1 MQTLHYRETK
11 LIPRVV
17 LKNRL
22 PGLKSGWRF
31 GFQVWL
37 SFDDGFLQ
45 VLLLEAW
52 SNVGNPRESCQYW
65 GDDCMNRFGCSNVSI
80 PKSTW
85 WRKNIKAAP
94 RPNVQ
99 GSAAFGVTT
108 KGVPTASNSGKRS
121 QTFPTRLGYLGLGC
135 GSRSN
140 WSMRGV
146 LPRTAANRNLR
157 AEGVSV
163 EKNRKHAACFV
174 ATTSTGMK
182 VLWRTCL
189 KRETFVASAAGIGTR
204 T

>member
-1 MQTLHYRETK
+1 M
-11 LIPRVV
+11 
-17 LKNRL
+17 
-22 PGLKSGWRF
+22 
-31 GFQVWL
+31 
-37 SFDDGFLQ
+37 
-45 VLLLEAW
+45 
-52 SNVGNPRESCQYW
+52 
-65 GDDCMNRFGCSNVSI
+65 
-80 PKSTW
+80 
-85 WRKNIKAAP
+85 
-94 RPNVQ
+94 Q